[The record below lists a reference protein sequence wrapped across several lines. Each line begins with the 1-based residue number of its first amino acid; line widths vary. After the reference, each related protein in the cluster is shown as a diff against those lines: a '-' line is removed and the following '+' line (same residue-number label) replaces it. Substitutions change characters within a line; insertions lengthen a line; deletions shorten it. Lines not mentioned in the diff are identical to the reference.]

1 MKQVDSSRQ
10 AAALRQAKR
19 IEITNI
25 KTNEVLI
32 FYSISETA
40 RYLKGLN
47 PDYKCSAGMVSDCA
61 TKGSIYKGL
70 FKFKRI

>member
-32 FYSISETA
+32 FDSISETA

-47 PDYKCSAGMVSDCA
+47 PDYKC
-61 TKGSIYKGL
+61 
-70 FKFKRI
+70 